1 MARSRIKERGGESQT
16 LNAESVSN
24 RQGRGG
30 DKDCLGKGE
39 PEIKQKRGDG
49 NPVVNSGSEGKVRDM
64 GGDSGGVSSDGAGD
78 WGAIVVTKSK
88 GDEIIKKEEIRANAG
103 ARTGAS
109 VERSVL

>member
-1 MARSRIKERGGESQT
+1 M
-16 LNAESVSN
+16 
-24 RQGRGG
+24 
-30 DKDCLGKGE
+30 
-39 PEIKQKRGDG
+39 
-49 NPVVNSGSEGKVRDM
+49 VNSGSEGKVRDM

-88 GDEIIKKEEIRANAG
+88 GDKIIKKEEIRANAG